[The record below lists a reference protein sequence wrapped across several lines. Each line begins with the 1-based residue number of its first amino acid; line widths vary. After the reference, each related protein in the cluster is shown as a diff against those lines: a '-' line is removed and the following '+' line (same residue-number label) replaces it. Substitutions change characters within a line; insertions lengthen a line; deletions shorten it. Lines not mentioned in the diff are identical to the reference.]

1 MKEFKIALIGLY
13 NSKALG
19 VRYLS
24 AELKQKGYPVSII
37 FFKDF
42 NSLNAHDPS
51 EREYELLISKLKE
64 LSPDVIGLSVMS
76 SLYLG
81 AAKEMS
87 RRIKASIPEATLL
100 WGGVYATLF
109 PKEGLEYCDYLM
121 RGECDEAIV
130 DMVEALEAK
139 RDPSDIPNL
148 CYRKGDEVIINDLYP
163 LCSNLD
169 ELPFPD
175 MGGDDKF
182 HISNSQLTCCDP
194 QVSSISYEMSASR
207 GCPYGCSYCSS
218 LNLKRVYK
226 GKGAFVRLRSVK
238 STIEELKRAKS
249 MMKNMRMVW
258 FWDEIFA
265 DDERWVKEFAA
276 EYKREIGLPFNIWGH
291 PLKIKKNIMETLVS
305 IGLHQVVVGM
315 QHGSPRIRNEVYSRR
330 ETNEDLIRMSRVLS
344 EAKVPEV
351 IFDLILDSPFE
362 TVKDLEDTYH
372 LCMKLHKPFHLQLH
386 GLHFLPGTD
395 IEKTAVDQGVLTWDD
410 LKELQSRSIEEQ
422 YRSFLWWTHTGSKE
436 DRERAYW
443 KNMIYLTQFRWATK
457 LMPILYLKFF
467 KSKPEAMNIL
477 RTSAN
482 WWNLM
487 RRVKRKALMKLGLT
501 T

>member
-1 MKEFKIALIGLY
+1 MKDFKVVLIGLY

-24 AELKQKGYPVSII
+24 AELKEKGYPVSII

-42 NSLNAHDPS
+42 NSLNARSPS
-51 EREYELLISKLKE
+51 EQEYELLINKLKE
-64 LSPDVIGLSVMS
+64 LSPDMIGLSVMS
-76 SLYLG
+76 SLYLD

-87 RRIKASIPEATLL
+87 QRMKAAFPQVPLL

-121 RGECDEAIV
+121 RGECDEAII

-139 RDPSDIPNL
+139 RDPSNIPNL
-148 CYRKGDEVIINDLYP
+148 CYRKGDEIVINDLNP
-163 LCSNLD
+163 LRAGLD

-175 MGGDDKF
+175 MGGNDKF
-182 HISNSQLTCCDP
+182 HISNDQMTCGDP
-194 QVSSISYEMSASR
+194 QITSISYEMSASR
-207 GCPYGCSYCSS
+207 GCPFVCSYCSS
-218 LNLKRVYK
+218 LNLKRLYK
-226 GKGAFVRLRSVK
+226 DKGPFVRLRSVT
-238 STIEELKRAKS
+238 STMEELKWAKA
-249 MMKNMRMVW
+249 MMKNLRMVW

-265 DDERWVKEFAA
+265 DDEDWVKEFIV

-291 PLKIKKNIMETLVS
+291 PLKVKKETMEMLVS
-305 IGLHQVVVGM
+305 AGLHQVVVGV
-315 QHGSPRIRNEVYSRR
+315 QHGSPRIRKEIYFRP
-330 ETNEDLIRMSRVLS
+330 ETDEDLIRMSRILS

-351 IFDLILDSPFE
+351 IYDLILDSPFE

-395 IEKTAVDQGVLTWDD
+395 IEQVAVNQGVLTWED
-410 LKELQSRSIEEQ
+410 LKKMQSRSIEEQ

-443 KNMIYLTQFRWATK
+443 KNMIHLTQFSWAMK
-457 LMPILYLKFF
+457 LMPLFLSGFF
-467 KSKPEAMNIL
+467 KGNPEYMNVL
-477 RTSAN
+477 RTTAN
-482 WWNLM
+482 GWNLL
-487 RRVKRKALMKLGLT
+487 RRVKRKALMKVGL
-501 T
+501 